1 MIAGFSRKSRS
12 SCRGGECRNAAHN
25 YLFLRQRGSP
35 PPPPPLTP
43 TPVSHTRFLPPLPY
57 TALTA
62 DWHVPAGDCGQ
73 GIERTLLRRRGVVQ
87 VCAHI
92 PAGTAGHTG
101 ARASQQVVRAV
112 PPRRRRAAAYQGRA
126 CGLGM
131 LYEGVCVCV
140 RRGCPWEE
148 AVCVAL
154 ALGVVSA
161 VAVNSSVSFGCMTVV
176 D

>member
-1 MIAGFSRKSRS
+1 MSEIDQVFVGAEAVVEN
-12 SCRGGECRNAAHN
+12 GGTVN
-25 YLFLRQRGSP
+25 
-35 PPPPPLTP
+35 
-43 TPVSHTRFLPPLPY
+43 
-57 TALTA
+57 
-62 DWHVPAGDCGQ
+62 
-73 GIERTLLRRRGVVQ
+73 VV
-87 VCAHI
+87 
-92 PAGTAGHTG
+92 
-101 ARASQQVVRAV
+101 
-112 PPRRRRAAAYQGRA
+112 RAAAYQGRA